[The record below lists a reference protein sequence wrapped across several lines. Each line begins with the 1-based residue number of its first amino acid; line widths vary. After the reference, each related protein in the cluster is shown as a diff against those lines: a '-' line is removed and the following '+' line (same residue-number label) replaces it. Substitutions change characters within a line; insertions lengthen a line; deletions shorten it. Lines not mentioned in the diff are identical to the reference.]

1 MILPLA
7 SARARGRVDVDG
19 ADHLL
24 AQHLSAALVR
34 FGSAALGVIDL
45 PPITQAAPGRAEL
58 QAAAVLAWAREV
70 EATGLL
76 EVVDAIAAGVT
87 SGALPLELDP
97 AVARRLI
104 EHHRGRDERFGHD
117 ERLALYARL
126 MADVDGDLATL
137 VGALGDLGRAPST
150 ASTVASETRA
160 ALAGAALA
168 STLSA
173 RATGIAAYAAR
184 DITAQIRDALD
195 LLATPSLAQALGGGG
210 VWAIVQRYAELAGEH
225 PAIGRASARAAA
237 IRTIIG
243 WLADHA
249 ADLVSG
255 RLAIARSDAVVAA
268 ALAWSA
274 EG

>member
-1 MILPLA
+1 MIVPAA
-7 SARARGRVDVDG
+7 SRGRVDVDG

-34 FGSAALGVIDL
+34 FGSAALDVIDL
-45 PPITQAAPGRAEL
+45 PPIAQAAPGRAEL

-76 EVVDAIAAGVT
+76 EVVDAIAEGVT
-87 SGALPLELDP
+87 SGALPIELDP
-97 AVARRLI
+97 AAARRLI
-104 EHHRGRDERFGHD
+104 EHHRGRDERFGRA
-117 ERLALYARL
+117 ERIALYARL
-126 MADVDGDLATL
+126 MADVDADLATL
-137 VGALGDLGRAPST
+137 VGALCDLGRAPSN
-150 ASTVASETRA
+150 ASTVPYEMRA

-168 STLSA
+168 GTLSA

-184 DITAQIRDALD
+184 DITEQIREALD

-210 VWAIVQRYAELAGEH
+210 VWAIVQRYAELAGAH

-249 ADLVSG
+249 GGLGSG
-255 RLAIARSDAVVAA
+255 RIAIARTDPVVAA